1 MQENNLTPVR
11 TAQDT
16 SGNVSMKSLLEAG
29 SHFGHQ
35 THRWNPRMST
45 YIYSQRNGIHII
57 DLQQTLS
64 LLIKACAFIESVI
77 AKGQKVLFVG
87 TKTQAQDSIKEEA
100 AKCSMPYINQRW
112 LGGTLTNFETI
123 QARINHLL
131 DLEDRQAKGE
141 FARYQK
147 KEALKLEQKINKLNR
162 SLGGIKTL
170 KSLPGAIFIVDVGK
184 DKLAVL
190 EAKRLGVPTVA
201 LVDTD
206 CDPTLIDY
214 PIPGND
220 DAIRSIRLVSTKIAE
235 ACNRGSLLLAATEAE
250 AIAAEAIAAEA
261 IAAAATTTEPDA
273 AIPTSV
279 SSEDDIARTEIK
291 SSTESEGV
299 PHNEN
304 SVAENTTMEASN
316 SKPSSNELDQITP
329 KT

>member
-1 MQENNLTPVR
+1 MQENNVIPVKKE
-11 TAQDT
+11 QDP
-16 SGNVSMKSLLEAG
+16 SENVSMKSLLEAG

-64 LLIKACAFIESVI
+64 LLIKACAFVESVI

-100 AKCSMPYINQRW
+100 VKCSMPYINQRW
-112 LGGTLTNFETI
+112 LGGTMTNFETI

-131 DLEDRQAKGE
+131 DLEDRQSKGE

-147 KEALKLEQKINKLNR
+147 KEALKLEEKINKLNR

-170 KSLPGAIFIVDVGK
+170 KTLPGAIFVVDVGK
-184 DKLAVL
+184 DNIAIL
-190 EAKRLGVPTVA
+190 EAKKLGVPTVA

-206 CDPTLIDY
+206 CDPTPIDY

-235 ACNRGSLLLAATEAE
+235 ACNRGSLLRAAKEAEEEQAAAQAATEMLVSADQK
-250 AIAAEAIAAEA
+250 
-261 IAAAATTTEPDA
+261 TT
-273 AIPTSV
+273 
-279 SSEDDIARTEIK
+279 SSENQT
-291 SSTESEGV
+291 STSTET
-299 PHNEN
+299 NEL
-304 SVAENTTMEASN
+304 
-316 SKPSSNELDQITP
+316 SSNESNVDENTSIETSGSDTSTNESDPTVSQI
-329 KT
+329 

>member
-1 MQENNLTPVR
+1 MQENNVTPVK
-11 TAQDT
+11 TEQNP
-16 SGNVSMKSLLEAG
+16 SENVSMKSLLEAG

-64 LLIKACAFIESVI
+64 LLIKACAFVESVI

-100 AKCSMPYINQRW
+100 VKCSMPYINHRW
-112 LGGTLTNFETI
+112 LGGTMTNFETI

-131 DLEDRQAKGE
+131 DLEDRQSKGE

-147 KEALKLEQKINKLNR
+147 KEALKLEEKITKLNR

-170 KSLPGAIFIVDVGK
+170 KTLPGAIFVVDVGK
-184 DKLAVL
+184 DNIAIL
-190 EAKRLGVPTVA
+190 EAKKLGVPTVA

-206 CDPTLIDY
+206 CDPTPIDY

-235 ACNRGSLLLAATEAE
+235 ACNRGSLLLAAKEADE
-250 AIAAEAIAAEA
+250 Q
-261 IAAAATTTEPDA
+261 AAAQAAAQATSDA
-273 AIPTSV
+273 QVSANQEAD
-279 SSEDDIARTEIK
+279 SSEIQIST
-291 SSTESEGV
+291 STET
-299 PHNEN
+299 NEISSN
-304 SVAENTTMEASN
+304 HSNVGENTTAETSN
-316 SKPSSNELDQITP
+316 SDAPSDESDQTASQ
-329 KT
+329 T

>member
-1 MQENNLTPVR
+1 MQENNVTPVK
-11 TAQDT
+11 TDQDP
-16 SGNVSMKSLLEAG
+16 SENVSMKSLLEAG

-64 LLIKACAFIESVI
+64 LLIKACAFVESVI

-100 AKCSMPYINQRW
+100 VKCSMPYINHRW
-112 LGGTLTNFETI
+112 LGGTMTNFETI
-123 QARINHLL
+123 QARINFLL
-131 DLEDRQAKGE
+131 DLEDRQSKGE

-147 KEALKLEQKINKLNR
+147 KEALKLEEKINKLNR

-170 KSLPGAIFIVDVGK
+170 KTLPGAIFVVDVGK
-184 DKLAVL
+184 DNIAIL
-190 EAKRLGVPTVA
+190 EAKKLGVPTVA

-206 CDPTLIDY
+206 CDPTPIDY

-235 ACNRGSLLLAATEAE
+235 ACNRGSLLLAAK
-250 AIAAEAIAAEA
+250 AAEEEQ
-261 IAAAATTTEPDA
+261 AAAQTTVEVLAGADQ
-273 AIPTSV
+273 
-279 SSEDDIARTEIK
+279 
-291 SSTESEGV
+291 
-299 PHNEN
+299 
-304 SVAENTTMEASN
+304 EAS
-316 SKPSSNELDQITP
+316 SSAGQTSDYTGTN
-329 KT
+329 

>member
-1 MQENNLTPVR
+1 MQQNNVTPVK
-11 TAQDT
+11 TEQDP
-16 SGNVSMKSLLEAG
+16 SENVSMKSLLEAG

-64 LLIKACAFIESVI
+64 LLIKACAFVESVI

-100 AKCSMPYINQRW
+100 VKCSMPYINHRW
-112 LGGTLTNFETI
+112 LGGTMTNFETI
-123 QARINHLL
+123 QARINFLL
-131 DLEDRQAKGE
+131 DLEDRQSKGE

-147 KEALKLEQKINKLNR
+147 KEALKLEEKINKLNR

-170 KSLPGAIFIVDVGK
+170 KTLPGAIFVVDVGK
-184 DKLAVL
+184 DNIAIL
-190 EAKRLGVPTVA
+190 EAKKLGVPTVA

-206 CDPTLIDY
+206 CDPTPIDY

-235 ACNRGSLLLAATEAE
+235 ACNRGSLLLAAK
-250 AIAAEAIAAEA
+250 AAEEEQ
-261 IAAAATTTEPDA
+261 AAAQTTVEVLAGADQEA
-273 AIPTSV
+273 SSSAGQTS
-279 SSEDDIARTEIK
+279 D
-291 SSTESEGV
+291 STET
-299 PHNEN
+299 NEI
-304 SVAENTTMEASN
+304 
-316 SKPSSNELDQITP
+316 SSNESTVDENTSIETSDSDASTNESDSTASQT
-329 KT
+329 

>member
-1 MQENNLTPVR
+1 MQENNVTPVK
-11 TAQDT
+11 TDQDP
-16 SGNVSMKSLLEAG
+16 SENVSMKSLLEAG

-64 LLIKACAFIESVI
+64 LLIKACAFVESVI

-100 AKCSMPYINQRW
+100 VKCSMPYINHRW
-112 LGGTLTNFETI
+112 LGGTMTNFETI

-131 DLEDRQAKGE
+131 DLEDRQSKGE

-147 KEALKLEQKINKLNR
+147 KEALKLEEKINKLNR

-170 KSLPGAIFIVDVGK
+170 KTLPGAIFVVDVGK
-184 DKLAVL
+184 DNIAVL
-190 EAKRLGVPTVA
+190 EAKKLGVPTVA

-206 CDPTLIDY
+206 CDPTPIDY

-235 ACNRGSLLLAATEAE
+235 ACNRGSLLLAAKKAE
-250 AIAAEAIAAEA
+250 EEQ
-261 IAAAATTTEPDA
+261 AAAQPTTEVPAAADQDA
-273 AIPTSV
+273 ESSQSQTSD
-279 SSEDDIARTEIK
+279 STGTNEI
-291 SSTESEGV
+291 
-299 PHNEN
+299 
-304 SVAENTTMEASN
+304 
-316 SKPSSNELDQITP
+316 SSNESNVGGNTSIEASDSDASTNESDPTASQT
-329 KT
+329 

>member
-1 MQENNLTPVR
+1 MQENNVTPVK
-11 TAQDT
+11 TDQDP
-16 SGNVSMKSLLEAG
+16 SENVSMKSLLEAG

-64 LLIKACAFIESVI
+64 LLIKACAFVESVI

-100 AKCSMPYINQRW
+100 VKCSMPYINHRW
-112 LGGTLTNFETI
+112 LGGTMTNFETI
-123 QARINHLL
+123 QARINFLL
-131 DLEDRQAKGE
+131 DLEDRQSKGE

-147 KEALKLEQKINKLNR
+147 KEALKLEEKINKLNR

-170 KSLPGAIFIVDVGK
+170 KTLPGAIFVVDVGK
-184 DKLAVL
+184 DNIAIL
-190 EAKRLGVPTVA
+190 EAKKLGVPTVA

-206 CDPTLIDY
+206 CDPTPIDY

-235 ACNRGSLLLAATEAE
+235 ACNRGSLLLAAK
-250 AIAAEAIAAEA
+250 AAEEEQ
-261 IAAAATTTEPDA
+261 AAAQTTVEVLAGADQEA
-273 AIPTSV
+273 SSSAGQTS
-279 SSEDDIARTEIK
+279 D
-291 SSTESEGV
+291 STET
-299 PHNEN
+299 NEI
-304 SVAENTTMEASN
+304 
-316 SKPSSNELDQITP
+316 SSNESTVDENTSIETSDSDTSTNESDSTASQT
-329 KT
+329 

>member
-1 MQENNLTPVR
+1 MQQNNVTPVK
-11 TAQDT
+11 TEQDP
-16 SGNVSMKSLLEAG
+16 SENVSMKSLLEAG

-64 LLIKACAFIESVI
+64 LLIKACAFVESVI

-100 AKCSMPYINQRW
+100 VKCSMPYINHRW
-112 LGGTLTNFETI
+112 LGGTMTNFETI

-131 DLEDRQAKGE
+131 DLEDRQSKGE

-147 KEALKLEQKINKLNR
+147 KEALKLEEKITKLNR

-170 KSLPGAIFIVDVGK
+170 KTLPGAIFVVDVGK
-184 DKLAVL
+184 DNIAIL
-190 EAKRLGVPTVA
+190 EAKKLGVPTVA

-206 CDPTLIDY
+206 CDPTPIDY

-220 DAIRSIRLVSTKIAE
+220 DAIRSIRLVSAKIAE
-235 ACNRGSLLLAATEAE
+235 ACNRGSLLLEAKEAE
-250 AIAAEAIAAEA
+250 EQ
-261 IAAAATTTEPDA
+261 AAAQAASDA
-273 AIPTSV
+273 QVSASQEAD
-279 SSEDDIARTEIK
+279 SSESQT
-291 SSTESEGV
+291 STSTET
-299 PHNEN
+299 NEI
-304 SVAENTTMEASN
+304 
-316 SKPSSNELDQITP
+316 SSNESNVSENTAAETSDSDASTNESDPTVSQT
-329 KT
+329 

>member
-1 MQENNLTPVR
+1 MQENNVTPVK
-11 TAQDT
+11 TDQDP
-16 SGNVSMKSLLEAG
+16 SENVSMKSLLEAG

-64 LLIKACAFIESVI
+64 LLIKACAFVESVI

-100 AKCSMPYINQRW
+100 VKCSMPYINHRW
-112 LGGTLTNFETI
+112 LGGTMTNFETI
-123 QARINHLL
+123 QARINFLL
-131 DLEDRQAKGE
+131 DLEDRQSKGE

-147 KEALKLEQKINKLNR
+147 KEALKLEEKINKLNR

-170 KSLPGAIFIVDVGK
+170 KTLPGAIFVVDVGK
-184 DKLAVL
+184 DNIAIL
-190 EAKRLGVPTVA
+190 EAKKLGVPTVA

-206 CDPTLIDY
+206 CDPTPIDY

-235 ACNRGSLLLAATEAE
+235 ACNRGSLLLAAK
-250 AIAAEAIAAEA
+250 AAEEEQ
-261 IAAAATTTEPDA
+261 AAAQTTVEVIAGADQEA
-273 AIPTSV
+273 SSSAGQTS
-279 SSEDDIARTEIK
+279 D
-291 SSTESEGV
+291 STET
-299 PHNEN
+299 NEI
-304 SVAENTTMEASN
+304 
-316 SKPSSNELDQITP
+316 SSNESTVDENTSIETSDSDTSTNESDSTASQT
-329 KT
+329 

>member
-1 MQENNLTPVR
+1 MQENNVTPVK
-11 TAQDT
+11 TDQDP
-16 SGNVSMKSLLEAG
+16 SENVSMKSLLEAG

-64 LLIKACAFIESVI
+64 LLIKACAFVESVI

-100 AKCSMPYINQRW
+100 VKCSMPYINHRW
-112 LGGTLTNFETI
+112 LGGTMTNFETI

-131 DLEDRQAKGE
+131 DLEDRQSKGE

-147 KEALKLEQKINKLNR
+147 KEALKLEEKINKLNR

-170 KSLPGAIFIVDVGK
+170 KTLPGAIFVVDVGK
-184 DKLAVL
+184 DNIAVL
-190 EAKRLGVPTVA
+190 EAKKLGVPTVA

-206 CDPTLIDY
+206 CDPTPIDY

-235 ACNRGSLLLAATEAE
+235 ACNRGSLLLAAKKAE
-250 AIAAEAIAAEA
+250 EEQ
-261 IAAAATTTEPDA
+261 AAAQPTTEVPA
-273 AIPTSV
+273 AADQEAGSSQSQTSD
-279 SSEDDIARTEIK
+279 STGTNEI
-291 SSTESEGV
+291 
-299 PHNEN
+299 
-304 SVAENTTMEASN
+304 
-316 SKPSSNELDQITP
+316 SSNESNVGGNTSIEASDSDASTNESGPTASQT
-329 KT
+329 

>member
-1 MQENNLTPVR
+1 MQQNNVTPVK
-11 TAQDT
+11 TEQDP
-16 SGNVSMKSLLEAG
+16 SENVSMKSLLEAG

-64 LLIKACAFIESVI
+64 LLIKACAFVESVI

-100 AKCSMPYINQRW
+100 VKCSMPYINHRW
-112 LGGTLTNFETI
+112 LGGTMTNFETI
-123 QARINHLL
+123 QARINFLL
-131 DLEDRQAKGE
+131 DLEDRQSKGE

-147 KEALKLEQKINKLNR
+147 KEALKLEEKINKLNR

-170 KSLPGAIFIVDVGK
+170 KTLPGAIFVVDVGK
-184 DKLAVL
+184 DNIAIL
-190 EAKRLGVPTVA
+190 EAKKLGVPTVA

-206 CDPTLIDY
+206 CDPTPIDY

-235 ACNRGSLLLAATEAE
+235 ACNRGSLLLAAK
-250 AIAAEAIAAEA
+250 AAEEEQ
-261 IAAAATTTEPDA
+261 AAAQTTVEVLAGADQEA
-273 AIPTSV
+273 SSSAGQTS
-279 SSEDDIARTEIK
+279 D
-291 SSTESEGV
+291 STET
-299 PHNEN
+299 NEI
-304 SVAENTTMEASN
+304 
-316 SKPSSNELDQITP
+316 SSNESTVDENTSIETSDSDTSTNESDSTASQT
-329 KT
+329 

>member
-1 MQENNLTPVR
+1 MQENNVTPVK
-11 TAQDT
+11 TDQDP
-16 SGNVSMKSLLEAG
+16 SENVSMKSLLEAG

-64 LLIKACAFIESVI
+64 LLIKACAFVESVI

-100 AKCSMPYINQRW
+100 VKCSMPYINHRW
-112 LGGTLTNFETI
+112 LGGTMTNFETI

-131 DLEDRQAKGE
+131 DLEDRQSKGE

-147 KEALKLEQKINKLNR
+147 KEALKLEEKINKLNR

-170 KSLPGAIFIVDVGK
+170 KTLPGAIFVVDVGK
-184 DKLAVL
+184 DNIAVL
-190 EAKRLGVPTVA
+190 EAKKLGVPTVA

-206 CDPTLIDY
+206 CDPTPIDY

-235 ACNRGSLLLAATEAE
+235 ACNRGSLLLAAKKAE
-250 AIAAEAIAAEA
+250 EEQ
-261 IAAAATTTEPDA
+261 AAAQPTTEVPA
-273 AIPTSV
+273 AADQEAGSSQSQTSD
-279 SSEDDIARTEIK
+279 STGTNEI
-291 SSTESEGV
+291 
-299 PHNEN
+299 
-304 SVAENTTMEASN
+304 
-316 SKPSSNELDQITP
+316 SSNESNVGGNTSIEASDSDASTNESDPTASQT
-329 KT
+329 

>member
-1 MQENNLTPVR
+1 MQQNNVTPVK
-11 TAQDT
+11 TEQDP
-16 SGNVSMKSLLEAG
+16 SENVSMKSLLEAG

-64 LLIKACAFIESVI
+64 LLIKACAFVESVI

-100 AKCSMPYINQRW
+100 VKCSMPYINHRW
-112 LGGTLTNFETI
+112 LGGTMTNFETI
-123 QARINHLL
+123 QARINFLL
-131 DLEDRQAKGE
+131 DLEDRQSKGE

-147 KEALKLEQKINKLNR
+147 KEALKLEEKINKLNR

-170 KSLPGAIFIVDVGK
+170 KTLPGAIFVVDVGK
-184 DKLAVL
+184 DNIAIL
-190 EAKRLGVPTVA
+190 EAKKLGVPTVA

-206 CDPTLIDY
+206 CDPTPIDY

-235 ACNRGSLLLAATEAE
+235 ACNRGSLLLAAKKAE
-250 AIAAEAIAAEA
+250 EEQ
-261 IAAAATTTEPDA
+261 AAAQPTTEVPA
-273 AIPTSV
+273 AADQEAGSSQSQTSD
-279 SSEDDIARTEIK
+279 STGTNEI
-291 SSTESEGV
+291 
-299 PHNEN
+299 
-304 SVAENTTMEASN
+304 
-316 SKPSSNELDQITP
+316 SSNESNVGGNTSIEASDSDASTNESDPTASQT
-329 KT
+329 